1 MAAIRCEFHESSSR
15 TTTLGISYDWP
26 ITLGI
31 TKTGRLTN
39 NTWYILWLATVPT
52 VLSRMVVHI
61 HINSYIS
68 VDWRLSKERLS
79 LKHESNERNAG
90 YQPKDGNRLS
100 RTSSTLASNAAQL
113 LLGLVTPVEVS
124 FVLREL
130 QKTMTSSDILDSLL
144 SLAVGET
151 KGKSF
156 GRASQTP
163 RSFEKLANHSF
174 LISWCLSLACNS
186 GSDVIVIVWLSLS
199 FYEGYSGPIPSPKH
213 HLSSVLKSLLLI

>member
-1 MAAIRCEFHESSSR
+1 MVSIF
-15 TTTLGISYDWP
+15 IS
-26 ITLGI
+26 I
-31 TKTGRLTN
+31 
-39 NTWYILWLATVPT
+39 A
-52 VLSRMVVHI
+52 
-61 HINSYIS
+61 IS
-68 VDWRLSKERLS
+68 VDWRLSKKRLF

-186 GSDVIVIVWLSLS
+186 NKPISLQEAPPVGSDVILIVWLSLS
-199 FYEGYSGPIPSPKH
+199 SMRVTVG
-213 HLSSVLKSLLLI
+213 KSRPPTIT